1 MSYII
6 NIYQKDTRTRSG
18 KRLCGSYEYELEEKE
33 DMERKV
39 RELHALYKACMDTS
53 SKLSVLNNFY

>member
-39 RELHALYKACMDTS
+39 RELHALYKAADGYS
-53 SKLSVLNNFY
+53 IKVIRPK

>member
-33 DMERKV
+33 DMDRKV
-39 RELHALYKACMDTS
+39 RELHALYKASDGYIIKVS
-53 SKLSVLNNFY
+53 RPK